1 MATREVVFA
10 VVEME
15 SQERI
20 RERMSAAARKKTTKI
35 K

>member
-1 MATREVVFA
+1 VFV

-20 RERMSAAARKKTTKI
+20 CEGMSAAARKKTTKI